1 MARLPICAN
10 GSLFQINS
18 GMTKTGHASG
28 QSVNWSF
35 SCRRIWI
42 GKIMC
47 TSTVPHNKWEQFLQ
61 SFTSQ
66 HRGWLVSLETYDLQ
80 TRETVTSRFAPLQ
93 SVELDL
99 EDKNNARIN
108 VVVRDGQREIK
119 RILFRPSDMILQ
131 ISEDGNDESL
141 QIVSVNTVTT
151 VRVRIAMSTEPVDGA
166 A

>member
-1 MARLPICAN
+1 MARLPICGN
-10 GSLFQINS
+10 DSLLQINS
-18 GMTKTGHASG
+18 GMTETGDPSG

-35 SCRRIWI
+35 SCRPMLI

-47 TSTVPHNKWEQFLQ
+47 TSIVPHNEWAQFLQ

-66 HRGWLVSLETYDLQ
+66 HRGWLVSMETYDLQ
-80 TRETVTSRFAPLQ
+80 TGETVTSRFAPLQ

-108 VVVRDGQREIK
+108 VVVRDGQKEIK
-119 RILFRPSDMILQ
+119 RILFRPSDVALQ
-131 ISEDGNDESL
+131 ISEDSNDESL
-141 QIVSVNTVTT
+141 RIVSVNTVTT
-151 VRVRIAMSTEPVDGA
+151 VRFRIAISPEPVDGA